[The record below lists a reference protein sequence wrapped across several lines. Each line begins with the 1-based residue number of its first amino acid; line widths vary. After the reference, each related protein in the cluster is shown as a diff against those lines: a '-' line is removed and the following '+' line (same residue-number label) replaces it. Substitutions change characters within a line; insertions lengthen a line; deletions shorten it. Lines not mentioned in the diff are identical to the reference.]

1 MPSASDRPAP
11 SSGLRRSCLAV
22 PASNPRMME
31 KAAASDADQVFLD
44 LEDACA
50 PSEKEG
56 ARKLAVDALSAHDF
70 GSTLRAV
77 RVNGV
82 TTPWCYADVVEIVTA
97 AHDRLDAIVVPK
109 VEDETHVHFVDHL
122 LSGIE
127 QTVGATTPIALELQI
142 ESPQGAVN
150 LREIARASD
159 RVAAIVFGP
168 GDYAAALGIAQNEI
182 GMIEPRYPGHQWH
195 WIMSE
200 IAANARAVDAQ
211 AIDGPYVDFSDR
223 AGYEESAVRAKL
235 LGYDGKWCIHPS
247 QVPWANDV
255 FSPTAE
261 EVAAAERIL
270 AAYAEALEAGRGA
283 ISLDGKLIDE
293 ASRKVAERTVERGRA
308 AGIA

>member
-1 MPSASDRPAP
+1 MSE
-11 SSGLRRSCLAV
+11 LRRSCLAV

-31 KAAASDADQVFLD
+31 KAAGSDADLVFLD

-56 ARKLAVDALSAHDF
+56 ARTLAVEALCEHDF

-82 TTPWCYADVVEIVTA
+82 TTPWCYRDVVEIVTA
-97 AHDRLDAIVVPK
+97 AHDRLDAIIVPK
-109 VEDETHVHFVDHL
+109 VEDASQVHLVDHL

-127 QTVGATTPIALELQI
+127 QAVGATTPIAVELQI

-195 WIMSE
+195 WVMSE
-200 IAANARAVDAQ
+200 IAANARAIGAQ

-223 AGYEESAVRAKL
+223 EGYEESAVRAKL
-235 LGYDGKWCIHPS
+235 LGYDGKWCIHPN
-247 QVPWANDV
+247 QIQWANEI
-255 FSPTAE
+255 FSPTSD
-261 EVAAAERIL
+261 EVAAALRVL
-270 AAYAEALEAGRGA
+270 AAYADALDAGRGA
-283 ISLDGKLIDE
+283 IALDGKLIDE

-308 AGIA
+308 AHIL